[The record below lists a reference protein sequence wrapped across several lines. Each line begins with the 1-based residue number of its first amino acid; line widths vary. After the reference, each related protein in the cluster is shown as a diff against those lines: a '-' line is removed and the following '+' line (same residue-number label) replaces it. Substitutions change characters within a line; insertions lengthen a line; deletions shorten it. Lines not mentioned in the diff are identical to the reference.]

1 VTDTDTTTD
10 TRSAILAAAAQL
22 FARQGLAA
30 TTIKEIG
37 AEAGVNPALLY
48 YYFASKEALYHAVL
62 QGMIERFAGGMSEAG
77 SAPLDPAQGIRAVLT
92 RQAEL
97 FLAEPLLP
105 RLIVRE
111 LADHEARLA
120 APEIRQQAQRLL
132 AVLTALV
139 ERGQESGAFRR
150 DMSPRHAAISTL
162 AQLNWFCIA
171 GPAIEQILDVEG
183 AARDPATVR
192 AFAAHAVAF
201 TLRALG
207 ATPDP
212 SVGRTS

>member
-1 VTDTDTTTD
+1 VTATDTTAD

-48 YYFASKEALYHAVL
+48 YYFASKEALYLAVL
-62 QGMIERFAGGMSEAG
+62 QGMIEQFAGGLAEAG
-77 SAPLDPAQGIRAVLT
+77 SAPLDPADGIQAVLT
-92 RQAEL
+92 RQAEV

-105 RLIVRE
+105 RLIARE

-120 APEIRQQAQRLL
+120 APEIRHQAQRLL
-132 AVLTALV
+132 GVLTALV
-139 ERGQESGAFRR
+139 ERGQENGTFRR
-150 DMSPRHAAISTL
+150 DVSPRHAAISAL

-192 AFAAHAVAF
+192 AFASHAVEF
-201 TLRALG
+201 TLRALR
-207 ATPDP
+207 AAPNDP
-212 SVGRTS
+212 AGGGS